1 MALILDGKAA
11 AAAAKID
18 LKTRIGA
25 LAVAPTLVV
34 VQVAGDPA
42 ADRYVKAIGRI
53 CSDVGAGYVLHQLAT
68 DVDQATVEALVRQL
82 SADAGVQGIIIQM
95 PLPAHL
101 NSAGVIACLDPKK
114 DIDGVHPANAGVLA
128 NGGSGLVPATPAGGM
143 AILRHYGIEVRG
155 KQAVV
160 IGRSAVVGRPMAWLL
175 LKADATVTIAHSR
188 TANLADVVRGA
199 DIVVAA
205 IGRPRMITADM
216 IKPGAVVVD
225 FGINVDAEGAL
236 CGDVDYASV
245 VEVSGAITP
254 VPGGTGP
261 MTNVQLVENLLLAD
275 AHGGSQ

>member
-160 IGRSAVVGRPMAWLL
+160 IGRSAVVGRPMACCC
-175 LKADATVTIAHSR
+175 SR
-188 TANLADVVRGA
+188 
-199 DIVVAA
+199 
-205 IGRPRMITADM
+205 P
-216 IKPGAVVVD
+216 
-225 FGINVDAEGAL
+225 
-236 CGDVDYASV
+236 
-245 VEVSGAITP
+245 TP
-254 VPGGTGP
+254 P
-261 MTNVQLVENLLLAD
+261 
-275 AHGGSQ
+275 

>member
-53 CSDVGAGYVLHQLAT
+53 CSDVGAGYALHQLAT
-68 DVDQATVEALVRQL
+68 DVDQVTVEALVRQL

-245 VEVSGAITP
+245 VEVAGAITP

-261 MTNVQLVENLLLAD
+261 MTNVQLVENLLLAY

>member
-11 AAAAKID
+11 AAAAKIN

-53 CSDVGAGYVLHQLAT
+53 CSDVGAGYALHQLAT
-68 DVDQATVEALVRQL
+68 DVDQVTVEALVRQL

>member
-18 LKTRIGA
+18 LKSRISA
-25 LAVAPTLVV
+25 FAVAPTLVV

-42 ADRYVKAIGRI
+42 ADRYVKAIGRT
-53 CSDVGAGYVLHQLAT
+53 CAEVGAGYALHQLPA

-101 NSAGVIACLDPKK
+101 NSAGVIACLDPHK
-114 DIDGVHPANAGVLA
+114 DIDGVHPANAGVVA

-225 FGINVDAEGAL
+225 FGINVDADGSL
-236 CGDVDYASV
+236 CGDVDYAAV
-245 VEVSGAITP
+245 VEMAGAITP

-261 MTNVQLVENLLLAD
+261 MTNVQLMENLLVACRETV
-275 AHGGSQ
+275 

>member
-1 MALILDGKAA
+1 MAQILDGKTAA
-11 AAAAKID
+11 AVAKADISARIAAM
-18 LKTRIGA
+18 
-25 LAVAPTLVV
+25 AVAPTVVV

-42 ADRYVKAIGRI
+42 ADRYVKAIGRT
-53 CSDVGAGYVLHQLAT
+53 CSDVGAGYALHQLPA
-68 DVDQATVEALVRQL
+68 DVAQATIEALVRQL
-82 SADAGVQGIIIQM
+82 SGDTGVQGIIIQM

-101 NSAGVIACLDPKK
+101 DSTGVIACLDPRK
-114 DIDGVHPANAGVLA
+114 DIDGVHPVNAGVVA

-188 TANLADVVRGA
+188 TVNLAAVVREA

-205 IGRPRMITADM
+205 IGKPRFVTRDM
-216 IKPGAVVVD
+216 LKAGAVVVD
-225 FGINVDAEGAL
+225 FGINVAADGTL
-236 CGDVDYASV
+236 CGDVDTANV
-245 VEVSGAITP
+245 LDHVSAITP

-261 MTNVQLVENLLLAD
+261 MTNVQLLENLLTAVR
-275 AHGGSQ
+275 Q

>member
-11 AAAAKID
+11 AVVAKTN
-18 LKTRIGA
+18 LKTRIGV

-53 CSDVGAGYVLHQLAT
+53 CSDVGAGYALHQLAT
-68 DVDQATVEALVRQL
+68 DVDQVTVEALVRQL

-216 IKPGAVVVD
+216 IKSGAVVVD

>member
-53 CSDVGAGYVLHQLAT
+53 CSDVGAGYALHQLAT
-68 DVDQATVEALVRQL
+68 DVDQVTVEALVRQL

-101 NSAGVIACLDPKK
+101 NSAGVIACLDPQK

-128 NGGSGLVPATPAGGM
+128 NGGIGLVPATPAGGM

-245 VEVSGAITP
+245 VEVAGAITP

>member
-18 LKTRIGA
+18 LKSRISA
-25 LAVAPTLVV
+25 LPTAPTLVV

-53 CSDVGAGYVLHQLAT
+53 CADVGAGYALHQLPA
-68 DVDQATVEALVRQL
+68 DVDQATIEGLVRQL

-101 NSAGVIACLDPKK
+101 HSAGVIACLDPQK
-114 DIDGVHPANAGVLA
+114 DIDGVHPVNAGVVA

-236 CGDVDYASV
+236 CGDVDYAAV
-245 VEVSGAITP
+245 VEVAGAITP

-261 MTNVQLVENLLLAD
+261 MTNVQLMENLLLACR
-275 AHGGSQ
+275 G

>member
-11 AAAAKID
+11 AAAAKTN

-53 CSDVGAGYVLHQLAT
+53 CSDVGAGYALHQLAT

>member
-101 NSAGVIACLDPKK
+101 NSAGVIACLDPQK

>member
-18 LKTRIGA
+18 LKSRISA
-25 LAVAPTLVV
+25 LPTAPTLVV

-53 CSDVGAGYVLHQLAT
+53 CADVGAGYALHQLPA
-68 DVDQATVEALVRQL
+68 DVDQATIEGLVRQL

-101 NSAGVIACLDPKK
+101 NSSGVIACLDPQK
-114 DIDGVHPANAGVLA
+114 DIDGVHPVNAGVVA

-236 CGDVDYASV
+236 CGDVDYAAV
-245 VEVSGAITP
+245 VEVAGAITP

-261 MTNVQLVENLLLAD
+261 MTNVQLMENLLLACR
-275 AHGGSQ
+275 GTV

>member
-53 CSDVGAGYVLHQLAT
+53 CSDVGAGYALHQLAT

>member
-11 AAAAKID
+11 AATAKID
-18 LKTRIGA
+18 LKSRISA
-25 LAVAPTLVV
+25 LPTAPTLVV

-42 ADRYVKAIGRI
+42 ADRYVKAIGRT
-53 CSDVGAGYVLHQLAT
+53 CAEVGAGYALHQLPA

-101 NSAGVIACLDPKK
+101 NSAGVIACLDSHK
-114 DIDGVHPANAGVLA
+114 DIDGVHPANAGVVA

-188 TANLADVVRGA
+188 TVNLADVVRGA

-225 FGINVDAEGAL
+225 FGINVDADGAL
-236 CGDVDYASV
+236 CGDVDYTAV
-245 VEVSGAITP
+245 VEVAGAITP

-261 MTNVQLVENLLLAD
+261 MTNVQLMENLLVACR
-275 AHGGSQ
+275 GTV